1 MANVKAE
8 YRVKTALGEFLAAFE
23 GGKLA
28 ALRLPGSWRRT
39 SGTPLLAGR
48 EGRSGR
54 TLARQLGDFAAGRRV
69 RFSVPLAPEGTPFQ
83 KRVWAELRRVPRGA
97 TVTYA
102 ELARRAGHP
111 GAARAAGSACG
122 ANPIAVVTP
131 CHRAVAADGPG
142 GFGAG
147 LAWKRRLLRL
157 EGREL

>member
-1 MANVKAE
+1 MKKAE
-8 YRVKTALGEFLAAFE
+8 YRIGTELGEFLADFA
-23 GGKLA
+23 GGRLA
-28 ALRLPGSWRRT
+28 GLRLPGSWRCAP
-39 SGTPLLAGR
+39 GTPLLKSQ
-48 EGRSGR
+48 EGRAGR

-69 RFSVPLAPEGTPFQ
+69 RFTVPLAPEGTPFQ
-83 KRVWAELRRVPRGA
+83 KRVWVELRRLPRGA

-102 ELARRAGHP
+102 GLALRAGRP

-122 ANPIAVVTP
+122 ANPIAILTP
-131 CHRAVAADGPG
+131 CHRAVAAGGPG